1 MRIGPRAVGAA
12 LLVLAALSACTSTV
26 GGTAVAGTTLP
37 PEPEELTSEV
47 VFDDLTSIDP
57 CSLTDLDTFE
67 EFGEVEFATPESLD
81 YCAIGV
87 DATGGGHA
95 VISVGSFGELAA
107 LPELDGK
114 HVKDLDGG
122 LWIGQQDEDP
132 AFCAQLLV
140 FPDGVTQQVAGS
152 VYEGDVN
159 TCPMVE
165 AGMAKLVE
173 VVQDKGVEHRD
184 PEKDSLLSIDPCD
197 LVEDDEVAAIAGL
210 TGAKQKSEYPGKH
223 MCYWEVPDA
232 VSRVSVRVTFGA
244 GPEPKATADGANTN
258 PVAGRPSATNPYPT
272 VGDGSFCAVETAH
285 LPFTEVDGH
294 EDDTFELASV
304 FVRMPA
310 GQVAAGCT
318 AALAVANIVWPELPS
333 A

>member
-1 MRIGPRAVGAA
+1 LGIGPRAAGAA
-12 LLVLAALSACTSTV
+12 LLALAALSACTSRV
-26 GGTAVAGTTLP
+26 GGTPVAGTTLP

-81 YCAIGV
+81 YCAIGI
-87 DATGGGHA
+87 DTTGGGNV
-95 VISVGSFGELAA
+95 VISVGSFGELSA
-107 LPELDGK
+107 LPELEGK
-114 HVKDLDGG
+114 RVKDVDGG
-122 LWIGQQDEDP
+122 LWIGQQDDDP

-140 FPDGVTQQVAGS
+140 FPDGVTMQVAGR
-152 VYEGDVN
+152 VYDGEAD

-165 AGMAKLVE
+165 AGMDKLVE
-173 VVQDKGVEHRD
+173 VVQDDGVEHRD
-184 PEKDSLLSIDPCD
+184 PDKDSLLSIDPCD
-197 LVEDDEVAAIAGL
+197 LIEDDDLTAIAGL
-210 TGAKQKSEYPGKH
+210 AGAERPSDYPGKH
-223 MCYWEVPDA
+223 TCYWEVPDA
-232 VSRVSVRVTFGA
+232 VSRVSVRLTFAA
-244 GPEPKATADGANTN
+244 GLEPKAYGDGANTN
-258 PVAGRPSATNPYPT
+258 PVAGRPSATNPYPS
-272 VGDGSFCAVETAH
+272 VGDGSFCTVETAH

-310 GQVAAGCT
+310 GQVAAGCA